1 LGIGGQGLGI
11 STAEEAVKIYKEL
24 EVWQKALDL
33 TTEIYKLTHHFPD
46 QEKIGLTVQIR
57 RAAVSVAA
65 NIAEGWGR
73 GTTKEY
79 IQFLLVSRGSVME
92 LEIHGIIARRLG
104 YLSEAQIVGLQTMVD
119 EIGRMLNG
127 LIQSLR
133 DRQVARRSP
142 TPNP

>member
-1 LGIGGQGLGI
+1 VV
-11 STAEEAVKIYKEL
+11 VKHYKDL

-33 TTEIYKLTHHFPD
+33 TTEAYKTTRHFPD
-46 QEKIGLTVQIR
+46 EEKFGLTAQLR
-57 RAAVSVAA
+57 RASVSMPA

-79 IQFLLVSRGSVME
+79 VQFLLISRGSLME
-92 LEIHGIIARRLG
+92 LETHGIIAARLG
-104 YLSEAQIVGLQTMVD
+104 YLSEKEMTGLKMRVE

-127 LIQSLR
+127 LIKSLR
-133 DRQVARRSP
+133 GRRAVRSSP